1 MANPVT
7 DDERQRIADL
17 LDEGMSYAKVAKT
30 MGRGVGTIAAVA
42 KAVGHSAEQSAVAR
56 TRNAN
61 IARSA
66 FCEER
71 RAKSAASAQERLD
84 EILAKFWEDQPV
96 VSGGMN
102 GAEVLSVRPDARAIR
117 DRASAVQTLQRMVLD
132 VKRADERAD
141 EGQAK
146 GLLERLVEGLDAVAD
161 GGGA

>member
-1 MANPVT
+1 
-7 DDERQRIADL
+7 
-17 LDEGMSYAKVAKT
+17 
-30 MGRGVGTIAAVA
+30 
-42 KAVGHSAEQSAVAR
+42 
-56 TRNAN
+56 
-61 IARSA
+61 
-66 FCEER
+66 
-71 RAKSAASAQERLD
+71 
-84 EILAKFWEDQPV
+84 
-96 VSGGMN
+96 MN